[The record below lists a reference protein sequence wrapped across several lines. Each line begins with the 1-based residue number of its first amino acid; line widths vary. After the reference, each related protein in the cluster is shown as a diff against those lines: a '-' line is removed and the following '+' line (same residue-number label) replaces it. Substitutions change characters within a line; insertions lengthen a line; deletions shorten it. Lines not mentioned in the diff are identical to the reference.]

1 MTYKPGYLKL
11 LESRELHKRI
21 ITLRHHLEKCRLCPR
36 MCEVNRI
43 AGERG
48 FCGAGVTLEV
58 ASSCVHR
65 GEEPVLTGKSSVGNI
80 FIGRCNLRCVFC
92 QNHTISQPE
101 GSVQSSWGKSSEE
114 VAEMLLDFQERECNT
129 VGFVSPTHFAPQ
141 IFEAVA
147 LAAEKGLRIPLIY
160 NSSGYDSLELLK
172 TLEGLVDIYL
182 PDFKY
187 WNADYA
193 EKYSA
198 AINYPATARK
208 AILEMHR
215 QVGRLRI
222 DSDGVAL
229 RGLIIRL
236 LVLPN
241 GLSGSEK
248 ALRFIAERIGKNT
261 FVSLMSQYNPVHH
274 AKEYPLLSRTLEPEE
289 YSEIENTLLSLGFE
303 YGWTQDPVTSPNN
316 YLPGIDFKL

>member
-11 LESRELHKRI
+11 HENGELQEKI
-21 ITLRHHLEKCRLCPR
+21 IALRHHLEKCRLCSH

-43 AGERG
+43 ADERG
-48 FCGAGVTLEV
+48 FCGAGVSLEV
-58 ASSCVHR
+58 ASSCVHM
-65 GEEPVLTGKSSVGNI
+65 GEEPVLTGNSGVGNI
-80 FIGRCNLRCVFC
+80 FLGRCNLRCVFC
-92 QNHTISQPE
+92 QNHSISQPE
-101 GSVQSSWGKSSEE
+101 GSIPASWGKTSEK
-114 VAEMLLDFQERECNT
+114 VAEILLDFQERGCNT

-160 NSSGYDSLELLK
+160 NSNGYDSMELLK

-198 AINYPATARK
+198 AANYPATARK

-215 QVGRLRI
+215 QVGRLRT
-222 DSDGVAL
+222 DSDGVAQ

-241 GLSGSEK
+241 GISGSEK
-248 ALRFIAERIGKNT
+248 ALEFIAEMIGRDT
-261 FVSLMSQYNPVHH
+261 FVSLMSQYNPLHH
-274 AKEYPLLSRTLEPEE
+274 AKEYPFLSRPLEPEE

-316 YLPGIDFKL
+316 YLPGTDFIL

>member
-1 MTYKPGYLKL
+1 MIYKPGYLKL
-11 LESRELHKRI
+11 LENGELQEKVIELQHY
-21 ITLRHHLEKCRLCPR
+21 LEKCRLCSH

-43 AGERG
+43 AGEKG
-48 FCGAGVTLEV
+48 FCGAGTELEI
-58 ASSCVHR
+58 ASSCIHT
-65 GEEPVLTGKSSVGNI
+65 GEEPVLTGKTGVGNI
-80 FIGRCNLRCVFC
+80 FTGRCNLRCVFC
-92 QNHTISQPE
+92 QNHSISQPE
-101 GSVQSSWGKSSEE
+101 GRIPTGWRRTSEE
-114 VAEMLLDFQERECNT
+114 AAEVLLDFQDRGCNT

-147 LAAEKGLRIPLIY
+147 LAAEKGLKLPLIY

-172 TLEGLVDIYL
+172 TLDGLVDIYL

-187 WNADYA
+187 WNADFA

-198 AINYPATARK
+198 AADYPAAARK
-208 AILEMHR
+208 AVLEMHR
-215 QVGRLRI
+215 QVGRLRT
-222 DSDGVAL
+222 DADGVAL

-241 GLSGSEK
+241 GISGSK
-248 ALRFIAERIGKNT
+248 KVLRFIAEKIGRDT
-261 FVSLMSQYNPVHH
+261 FISLMSQYNPMHH
-274 AKEYPLLSRTLEPEE
+274 ANEFPLLSRTLESEE

-303 YGWTQDPVTSPNN
+303 HGWTQDPVTSPDS